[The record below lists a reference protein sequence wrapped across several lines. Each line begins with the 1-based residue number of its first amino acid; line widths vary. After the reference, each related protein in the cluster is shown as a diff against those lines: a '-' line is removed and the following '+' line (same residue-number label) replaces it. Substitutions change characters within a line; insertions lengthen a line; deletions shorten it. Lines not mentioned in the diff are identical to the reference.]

1 MRTIMTI
8 VTLMTAMMMMKML
21 TGEKRATSSGIL
33 VTGATVTH
41 SGG

>member
-1 MRTIMTI
+1 MRTIMII
-8 VTLMTAMMMMKML
+8 VISDDRHMMMKML